1 MTDRE
6 FEIAEYER
14 DKELTERQ
22 LAESAGYPGYEQ
34 KYREQLGRINA
45 RLAVLRPA
53 VAQPRATPDLD
64 ALHDTDVEDLCDD
77 IRTSMNADDRQTRRE
92 RDAGDKALCEL
103 ATLATLAEGLL
114 AERFA
119 LLDRVTQEETAAS
132 NWHANYVAMFD
143 RVTRVEEE
151 RDALTRKLA
160 IADAGWL
167 DALDVGAA
175 LRSQAER
182 GEQDRERLEDALAKR
197 CLADMNAAREAP
209 NDWPAGQEWDD
220 LVGSS
225 QSIFR
230 RRAREEA
237 GVDAARSS
245 HPTESESHE

>member
-182 GEQDRERLEDALAKR
+182 GEQDREDAERWRYVRSHYQWIRHDDGHGERTYIDVRVPDGSDLSCSPMVDDAL
-197 CLADMNAAREAP
+197 
-209 NDWPAGQEWDD
+209 
-220 LVGSS
+220 
-225 QSIFR
+225 
-230 RRAREEA
+230 
-237 GVDAARSS
+237 DAARSS
-245 HPTESESHE
+245 HPQESTDA